1 VESGP
6 SKVIER
12 AVGLLIPPASR
23 EEVLGDMR
31 ERCGSTREFLGE
43 ASHVVPFVIVSR
55 VRRTSDPLL
64 LLMEAVMAFT
74 AFFTSAWGL
83 ERTLL
88 YSEWGL
94 VRLAIPVAGMLLALT
109 IADAYSDP
117 KKRWAMRPM
126 VGPVLGIGLAFAAN
140 AAMGQW
146 ALPRLVMVWGVGI
159 GMVMV
164 STMRMMFPPAGDQL
178 QTARIP
184 AFWSKLEAVPLK
196 IVVRPLGY
204 VLLIVVAIAYAVSR
218 FWR

>member
-6 SKVIER
+6 SKVVER

-74 AFFTSAWGL
+74 AFFTSAWWL
-83 ERTLL
+83 ERTIL

-94 VRLAIPVAGMLLALT
+94 FRLAIPVAGMLLALML
-109 IADAYSDP
+109 ADAYSDP
-117 KKRWAMRPM
+117 KKRWAIRPM
-126 VGPVLGIGLAFAAN
+126 VGPVLGIGLAFAADL
-140 AAMGQW
+140 AMRQW
-146 ALPRLVMVWGVGI
+146 ALPRLVMLWGACI
-159 GMVMV
+159 GMVLV
-164 STMRMMFPPAGDQL
+164 STMRMMFPPAADQL

-184 AFWSKLEAVPLK
+184 AFWLKLEAVPLNT
-196 IVVRPLGY
+196 VMRPLGY
-204 VLLIVVAIAYAVSR
+204 TLLIVVAIAYAVSR